1 MGTEIWVALI
11 AAGASLIGNLIVSY
25 SANKARE
32 AKVDVKLAVIET
44 EVKDLKE
51 EVRKHNGVIERTYK
65 IENEIQH
72 LKHYHGE

>member
-11 AAGASLIGNLIVSY
+11 AAGASLIGNLVVSH

-65 IENEIQH
+65 IENEI
-72 LKHYHGE
+72 

>member
-11 AAGASLIGNLIVSY
+11 AAGASLIGNLVVSY

-65 IENEIQH
+65 IENEI
-72 LKHYHGE
+72 